1 MADIG
6 IGMNIRLGISIYEV
20 RISVSVWITNKK
32 TVKPMSKED
41 RNPTFSFIQSLISL
55 AKFQKTVKANVLVLP
70 LSFPPVIIVLDKGSS
85 LNVVLVSYI
94 AAQINSS
101 VAYSNSW
108 LATAR

>member
-20 RISVSVWITNKK
+20 RISVLVWIISRVSISVSEYRWNTSKK

-41 RNPTFSFIQSLISL
+41 RNPTFSFIRSLISL

-70 LSFPPVIIVLDKGSS
+70 L
-85 LNVVLVSYI
+85 
-94 AAQINSS
+94 
-101 VAYSNSW
+101 
-108 LATAR
+108 